1 MYVDR
6 RTLHVANIYSK
17 YENLSPT
24 QVLQEVHNS
33 LKLKFK
39 KIALNE
45 SKAGMGSKNEAKELQ
60 DFFQSLKLLANG
72 VDKNSL
78 SSAVD
83 ADAIQQVL
91 ETTLGNR
98 SGGWRHLFGSVSK
111 KASRQGELFEIELQ
125 NVMAAV
131 FEEVAQKTQS
141 QAAKKR
147 SIKAMTSSLG
157 LGKAQVGIN
166 SILNIDEI
174 ASSIVAQAGQEVY
187 ESVMTDMQKAKFAS
201 VQGKIDVSGT
211 MATVEISAT
220 ANPYLKRIAFLLSKA
235 SFSAKSY
242 RTMTYDRR
250 NDIVKEITK
259 LSKLHLG
266 TTNQTRIYTDI
277 LAAEAKL
284 PEPVALSFALYL
296 QKTHKASLGAE
307 LSRLRFIYELT
318 GYGQRYIDD
327 AIENVL
333 RKEGASHANYFIYN
347 DPSTN
352 DIYVESTAAIITE
365 LWEEIANLLNSKEI
379 ALSRQ
384 YFYGKA

>member
-1 MYVDR
+1 MYVNR
-6 RTLHVANIYSK
+6 RTLHVANIHSR

-24 QVLQEVHNS
+24 QTLQEVHNS

-45 SKAGMGSKNEAKELQ
+45 SRAGMGSKSEAKELQ

-72 VDKNSL
+72 ADKSSL
-78 SSAVD
+78 SSMVD

-91 ETTLGNR
+91 ETTLGNK
-98 SGGWRHLFGSVSK
+98 SGGWRHLFGSVSS

-147 SIKAMTSSLG
+147 SIKATTSALG
-157 LGKAQVGIN
+157 LGKAKIN
-166 SILNIDEI
+166 INNIVNIDEI
-174 ASSIVAQAGQEVY
+174 ASDIVAQAGQEVY
-187 ESVMTDMQKAKFAS
+187 ESVMEDMRKTNFSS
-201 VQGKIDVSGT
+201 VQGKIDVSGA
-211 MATVEISAT
+211 MAKVEISAT
-220 ANPYLKRIAFLLSKA
+220 ANPYLQRIAFLLSKA

-242 RTMTYDRR
+242 RTMTYDRKNEVR
-250 NDIVKEITK
+250 KEIEK

-266 TTNQTRIYTDI
+266 ATDQTRIYTDI

-284 PEPVALSFALYL
+284 PEPVALSFALYV
-296 QKTHKASLGAE
+296 QKTHKTSLGAE

-327 AIENVL
+327 AIESVL
-333 RKEGASHANYFIYN
+333 RKEGASYANYFIYN
-347 DPSTN
+347 DPSTDN
-352 DIYVESTAAIITE
+352 IYVESTAVIITE

-384 YFYGKA
+384 YFYGRQ